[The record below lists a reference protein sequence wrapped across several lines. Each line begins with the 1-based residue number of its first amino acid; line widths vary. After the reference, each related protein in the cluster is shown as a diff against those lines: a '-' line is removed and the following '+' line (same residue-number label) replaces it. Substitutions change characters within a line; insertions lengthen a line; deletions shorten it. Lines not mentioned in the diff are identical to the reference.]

1 MQTLVTTDSTPHS
14 AARRANPQAATPF
27 RADHQFIAM
36 LDSFRRSGG
45 LLQACEVVAMFL
57 ARGESDI
64 TALAQWI
71 LQRRVISVEW
81 QSRIWLPL
89 FQFNRDDM
97 SPRSGL
103 APVLEE
109 LNPAYPHWAL
119 ANWFSRPH
127 PRLHEHTPAD
137 TLGIDA
143 TAVLKAAHFDRLR
156 AAG

>member
-89 FQFNRDDM
+89 FQFNRLSM
-97 SPRSGL
+97 APQPGL
-103 APVLEE
+103 SQVLAQ
-109 LNPAYPHWAL
+109 LIPDHDGWAL
-119 ANWFSRPH
+119 ANWFAQPNAWLGNR
-127 PRLHEHTPAD
+127 TPAVM
-137 TLGIDA
+137 LGLDPA
-143 TAVLKAAHFDRLR
+143 AVLNASR
-156 AAG
+156 AARLIANG